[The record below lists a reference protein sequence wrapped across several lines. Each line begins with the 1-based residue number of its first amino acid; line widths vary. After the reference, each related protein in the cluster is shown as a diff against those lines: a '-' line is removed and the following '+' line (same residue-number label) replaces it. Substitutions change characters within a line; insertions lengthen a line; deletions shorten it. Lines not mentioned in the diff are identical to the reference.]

1 MTISEFLIVVGVL
14 GEWWVWLA
22 FFKTSVSRRLLSKIS
37 FVSGSTVLFGLVGYL
52 ADLY

>member
-1 MTISEFLIVVGVL
+1 MTVGEFLTVAGAL
-14 GEWWVWLA
+14 GEGLVWLA